1 MFYRISGTPNLA
13 KTRAFAA
20 VLAFLLAFLLAFPV
34 IAALPIMVVASPPPA
49 VLPSIHGYKLLGAA
63 PRDLPILVTF
73 AIPLRNLNT
82 LDSLVMQISNPASPM
97 YRHFLTPQQVKS
109 DFLPTAAYES
119 LLSTLQSKGI
129 QIQTTA
135 LDSQIVAEGTAA
147 QFESAIGLSINTYT
161 NGTLAYYSSAGMTTF
176 EGAFVYASNATL
188 IFTHPASAS
197 TLRPNSNV
205 TFTQGTFSAKQ
216 LQPVYNATSLLSR
229 GFDGTGQ
236 TIGLL
241 DFFGSP
247 TIASDLN
254 LFDKTFGFPDAKLNV
269 IPVGPYDPN
278 LGANVGWST
287 EVSLDVEVSHAMAPG
302 AAIDLYIA
310 NGALPLSTPLAKI
323 VQDDKVTTLSQ
334 SFGNFEWMYS
344 LTSYIGGPA
353 YFALNVIMP
362 DQYYALGSAEG
373 ISFLSSSGDAGGS
386 GYSSGPEGDLEYP
399 STSPFVTSV
408 GGTQTYFSTSASGA
422 ESFVQTA
429 WSNVGYVPNLVNAG
443 GGGGGVSILEPKP
456 WYQASQTTPPS
467 YPNGR
472 LNPDLSLQAGVDP
485 ATMIVDSGKVI
496 GSGGTSESSP
506 LLAGLLTL
514 VAESVKGHLGLIN
527 PLIYNVGNNPGE
539 YSKGFNP
546 ITFGYIVP
554 WTSTPGFNLATG
566 WGAPNIGELALLMNA
581 SASKPELTIR
591 GEIVNATGKGQLGYT
606 PGDKLTLNVR
616 ITSAGAR
623 VTSGTFT
630 MNLQTLSGTFLPT
643 PMAFN
648 PSTGNWTGTIT
659 MGQQSGLAYVDLSG
673 SSAAGVHGEG
683 VGVIFAGYLGSI
695 TATGSIYSLAVDP
708 WTWGPSNRLSLTI
721 YTTDLLGRP
730 QPAEPVTLSVQ
741 PYSIATNQYTSLSS
755 VTFAGLGTGGVT
767 GTLASAAPD
776 GPVSLVTQGDVY
788 GYAPLF
794 YGIYLQTS
802 YIYPDV
808 AAEPGSVAPGQSL
821 TIIST
826 PIAPVN
832 VYFETSF
839 ETGRLFA
846 YDVSVGSN
854 VTASLINPTG
864 GTISSANL
872 YYQPCAQALRV
883 CNGGAKIIYGQL
895 QVPANA
901 TRGLYT
907 VQLHAKYGSFT
918 PGGNITGSFYGQ
930 VWVSGKA
937 IVPQISLFPAF
948 TSGSSAILNS
958 PSSNI
963 TSAGGL
969 FGGEH
974 VSLVARIAYSNGTI
988 VKFGEFSA
996 AVYPHSLSDQYA
1008 SLIHSVYAQGGL
1020 IQLRFDP
1027 DFQSWVGNLT
1037 LPSASS
1043 QGDLAPLGVNSV
1055 GYSGSYDVF
1064 VTGLASDGTPTTTE
1078 SNAQQP
1084 FFVEPYVYVGPDTQ
1098 VSSISGGLQ
1107 SQLAFVGATITASGS
1122 LNGDLF
1128 LGSVSIK
1135 GGNIVITGSRID
1147 GKLLLDHANVTLI
1160 GVSGGTIIANNSTL
1174 TLKDSS
1180 IDSLELTGSKV
1191 SLADSS
1197 YRSVTPTLP
1206 VIAAGGLSK
1215 AIGGTSNFNVTV
1227 AGAGLTPD
1235 SLSAWVDGA
1244 TESLRVNS
1252 TSSGLRAF
1260 GTIDATKLNDG
1271 VHTLQLTAIQS
1282 DGLSA
1287 TLSTTFSTNAQ
1298 VSSLRGTVLLASV
1311 AIGAVAVVALVL
1323 GVLAIRRRKA
1333 PQAAPATGGWHV

>member
-1 MFYRISGTPNLA
+1 
-13 KTRAFAA
+13 
-20 VLAFLLAFLLAFPV
+20 
-34 IAALPIMVVASPPPA
+34 MVVASPPPA
-49 VLPSIHGYKLLGAA
+49 VAPPIHGYKLTGAA
-63 PRDLPILVTF
+63 PHDLPILVTF
-73 AIPLRNLNT
+73 AIPLRNVNT

-97 YRHFLTPQQVKS
+97 YRHFLTPQQVKA

-119 LLSTLQSKGI
+119 LLSSLQAKGI
-129 QIQTTA
+129 KIQMTA
-135 LDSQIVAEGTAA
+135 LDSQIVAEGTVA
-147 QFESAIGLSINTYT
+147 QFESAIGLGVNTYT
-161 NGTLAYYSSAGMTTF
+161 NGTLSYYSSSGTTTF

-197 TLRPNSNV
+197 THRPNSNV

-216 LQPVYNATSLLSR
+216 LQPVYNASSLLSH

-247 TIASDLN
+247 TIANDLR

-344 LTSYIGGPA
+344 LTSYLGGPA

-408 GGTQTYFSTSASGA
+408 GGTQTYFSTGASGHQT
-422 ESFVQTA
+422 FVQTA

-456 WYQASQTTPPS
+456 WYQAIEATPPS

-496 GSGGTSESSP
+496 GTGGTSESSP

-514 VAESVKGHLGLIN
+514 VAQSVKGHLGLIN
-527 PLIYNVGNNPGE
+527 PFIYNVGNNPSQ
-539 YSKGFNP
+539 YAKGFNP

-554 WTSTPGFNLATG
+554 WTSSPGFNLATG
-566 WGAPNIGELALLMNA
+566 WGAPNIGELALLMNS
-581 SASKPELTIR
+581 SASKPDLTIR
-591 GEIVNATGKGQLGYT
+591 GEIVNGTGKGQLGYR

-616 ITSAGAR
+616 ITAAGVR
-623 VTSGTFT
+623 VTAGTFT
-630 MNLQTLSGTFLPT
+630 MNLQTLAGTFLPT
-643 PMAFN
+643 TMTFN
-648 PSTGNWTGTIT
+648 SSTGNWTGTLIL
-659 MGQQSGLAYVDLSG
+659 GQQSGLTYVDLSG
-673 SSAAGVHGEG
+673 SSASGVRGEG
-683 VGVIFAGYLGSI
+683 IGVIFTGYLGSI
-695 TATGSIYSLAVDP
+695 TATSSIYSLAVDP
-708 WTWGPSNRLSLTI
+708 WTWGPANRLSLTI
-721 YTTDLLGRP
+721 YTSDLLGKP

-741 PYSIATNQYTSLSS
+741 PYSILTNRYASS
-755 VTFAGLGTGGVT
+755 SSATFAGLGTGGVT
-767 GTLASAAPD
+767 GSLASAVPD

-788 GYAPLF
+788 GYAPLS

-832 VYFETSF
+832 VYFETSL

-854 VTASLINPTG
+854 VTASLVSPSG
-864 GTISSANL
+864 GTVSTTNL
-872 YYQPCAQALRV
+872 YYQACAQALRV

-895 QVPANA
+895 QVPENA

-937 IVPQISLFPAF
+937 IVPQISLLQAF
-948 TSGSSAILNS
+948 TPGSLTTLNS

-974 VSLVARIAYSNGTI
+974 VSLVAKLAYSNGTI
-988 VKFGEFSA
+988 VKYGEFSA
-996 AVYPHSLSDQYA
+996 AVYPHSLADQYA
-1008 SLIHSVYAQGGL
+1008 ALIHTVYAQGGL

-1027 DFQSWVGNLT
+1027 NIQAWVGNLT
-1037 LPSASS
+1037 LPSPSS
-1043 QGDLAPLGVNSV
+1043 QGDLAPLGVTSV
-1055 GYSGSYDVF
+1055 GYSGNYDVF
-1064 VTGLASDGTPTTTE
+1064 VTGLASDGTPTSTE
-1078 SNAQQP
+1078 LKAQQP
-1084 FFVEPYVYVGPDTQ
+1084 FFVQPYVYVGPGTPF
-1098 VSSISGGLQ
+1098 SSTAQRLQ
-1107 SQLAFVGATITASGS
+1107 SQLAFAGATITASGS
-1122 LNGDLF
+1122 LSGDLF
-1128 LGSVSIK
+1128 LGSVTIK
-1135 GGNIVITGSRID
+1135 GGNLVITSSRID

-1160 GVSGGTIIANNSTL
+1160 GVSGGIIIANNSTL

-1180 IDSLELTGSKV
+1180 IDSMELTGSKV

-1197 YRSVTPTLP
+1197 YRSVTPAIPL
-1206 VIAAGGLSK
+1206 IEAGGLSK
-1215 AIGGTSNFNVTV
+1215 VIGGSSNFNITVT
-1227 AGAGLTPD
+1227 GAGLNPD

-1244 TESLRVNS
+1244 KEGLQVNS
-1252 TSSGLRAF
+1252 TSSGLTAV
-1260 GTIDATKLNDG
+1260 GTIDATRLTDG
-1271 VHTLQLTAIQS
+1271 VHTLQLTAAQS
-1282 DGLSA
+1282 DGLSS
-1287 TLSTTFSTNAQ
+1287 TLTTTFSTNAQ
-1298 VSSLRGTVLLASV
+1298 ASSLRGTVLLTSV
-1311 AIGAVAVVALVL
+1311 ALGAVAVVALVL
-1323 GVLAIRRRKA
+1323 GALALRRRKA
-1333 PQAAPATGGWHV
+1333 PQGAQPAAGWHV

>member
-1 MFYRISGTPNLA
+1 MFYRVSGKPKLA
-13 KTRAFAA
+13 KKRAFAT
-20 VLAFLLAFLLAFPV
+20 VLAFLLVFPV
-34 IAALPIMVVASPPPA
+34 ISSLPVMVVASPSPYVA
-49 VLPSIHGYKLLGAA
+49 PSIHGYKLLGAA
-63 PRDLPILVTF
+63 PSDLPILVTF
-73 AIPLRNLNT
+73 AIPLRNINT

-97 YRHFLTPQQVKS
+97 YRHFITPQQVKAG
-109 DFLPTAAYES
+109 FLPTEAYDS
-119 LLSTLQSKGI
+119 LLSSLQARGI
-129 QIQTTA
+129 QIQMTA
-135 LDSQIVAEGTAA
+135 LDSQIVAEGTVA
-147 QFESAIGLSINTYT
+147 QFESAIGLGVNTYT
-161 NGTLAYYSSAGMTTF
+161 NGTLSYYSSASSTTF

-188 IFTHPASAS
+188 ILTHPASTS
-197 TLRPNSNV
+197 THRPNSNV

-247 TIASDLN
+247 TIASDLR

-278 LGANVGWST
+278 LGVNVGWST

-344 LTSYIGGPA
+344 LTSYLGGPA

-373 ISFLSSSGDAGGS
+373 ITFLSSSGDAGGS

-408 GGTQTYFSTSASGA
+408 GGTQTYFSTTASGHQ
-422 ESFVQTA
+422 SFVQTA
-429 WSNVGYVPNLVNAG
+429 WSNIGYVPNLVNAG

-456 WYQASQTTPPS
+456 WYQTSQPTPPS

-485 ATMIVDSGKVI
+485 ATLIVDSGKVI
-496 GSGGTSESSP
+496 GEGGTSESSP
-506 LLAGLLTL
+506 LLAGLLSL
-514 VAESVKGHLGLIN
+514 VAQSVKSDLGLIN
-527 PLIYNVGNNPGE
+527 PFIYKVGNNPSQ
-539 YSKGFNP
+539 YAKGFNP

-554 WTSTPGFNLATG
+554 WTSSPGFNLATG
-566 WGAPNIGELALLMNA
+566 WGAPNIGELALLMNS
-581 SASKPELTIR
+581 SASKADLTIR
-591 GEIVNATGKGQLGYT
+591 GNIVNATGKGQLGYK

-616 ITSAGAR
+616 ITSAGVG
-623 VTSGTFT
+623 VTAGTFT
-630 MNLQTLSGTFLPT
+630 MNLQTLKGTFLPT
-643 PMAFN
+643 PMTFS
-648 PSTGNWTGTIT
+648 PSTGNWTGTLT
-659 MGQQSGLAYVDLSG
+659 LGQQSGLTYVDLSG
-673 SSAAGVHGEG
+673 SSSAGVHGEG
-683 VGVIFAGYLGSI
+683 IGVIFTGYLGSI

-708 WTWGPSNRLSLTI
+708 WTWGPSYHLSLTI
-721 YTTDLLGRP
+721 YTSDMLGKP

-741 PYSIATNQYTSLSS
+741 PYSILTNRYSSSGSATF
-755 VTFAGLGTGGVT
+755 VGLGTGGVT
-767 GTLASAAPD
+767 GTLTSSAPD

-846 YDVSVGSN
+846 FDVSVGSN
-854 VTASLINPTG
+854 VTASLVSPSG
-864 GTISSANL
+864 GIVSTANL
-872 YYQPCAQALRV
+872 YYQACAQALRV
-883 CNGGAKIIYGQL
+883 CNGGANIIYGQL

-901 TRGLYT
+901 TQGLYT

-918 PGGNITGSFYGQ
+918 PGGNISGSFYGQ

-937 IVPQISLFPAF
+937 LVPQVSLLSEDSWPI
-948 TSGSSAILNS
+948 TSQPLPPGSSFSINNS
-958 PSSNI
+958 
-963 TSAGGL
+963 GGL
-969 FGGEH
+969 FGGERMR
-974 VSLVARIAYSNGTI
+974 VIAKIAYPNATS
-988 VKFGEFSA
+988 VKYGVFSA
-996 AVYPHSLSDQYA
+996 AIYPDSMADQYTA
-1008 SLIHSVYAQGGL
+1008 LIHTVYVQGSL
-1020 IQLRFDP
+1020 IQLLFDP
-1027 DFQSWVGNLT
+1027 NIQEWVGNLT
-1037 LPSASS
+1037 LPSPSS
-1043 QGDLAPLGVNSV
+1043 QGDLAPLGVNSL
-1055 GYSGSYDVF
+1055 GYSGKYDVF
-1064 VTGLASDGTPTTTE
+1064 VSGLSSDGTPTTTE
-1078 SNAQQP
+1078 LKAQQP
-1084 FFVEPYVYVGPDTQ
+1084 FFVQPYVYVGPGTLF
-1098 VSSISGGLQ
+1098 SSTAQGLQ
-1107 SQLAFVGATITASGS
+1107 SQLAFSGTTITASGALS
-1122 LNGDLF
+1122 GDLF
-1128 LGSVSIK
+1128 LGTAIVK
-1135 GGNIVITGSRID
+1135 GGNLVITSSRID

-1160 GVSGGTIIANNSTL
+1160 GVSGGTIVANDSNL

-1180 IDSLELTGSKV
+1180 VDSLELTGSRV
-1191 SLADSS
+1191 SLIDSS

-1206 VIAAGGLSK
+1206 VITAGGLSK
-1215 AIGGTSNFNVTV
+1215 TIGGTSNFNVTV
-1227 AGAGLTPD
+1227 AGEGLSPN

-1244 TESLRVNS
+1244 KEILRANS
-1252 TSSGLRAF
+1252 SSSGLNAV
-1260 GTIDATKLNDG
+1260 GSIDATKLNDG
-1271 VHTLQLTAIQS
+1271 VHTLLLTATQS
-1282 DGLSA
+1282 DG
-1287 TLSTTFSTNAQ
+1287 LSTTFSTTFSTDAQ
-1298 VSSLRGTVLLASV
+1298 ISSLRGIVLLTSV
-1311 AIGAVAVVALVL
+1311 ALGVVAVVALVL
-1323 GVLAIRRRKA
+1323 GVLALRRRKA
-1333 PQAAPATGGWHV
+1333 PQGAPSAAGWHV